1 MNNQIKGI
9 KSFIALAISGCILW
23 ACGSTGKTEEK
34 ITEDKTPSYQCY
46 GSYTDTDSVFLKL
59 TFLGD
64 EVTGDLTYKLY
75 EKDKNQGRLQGV
87 MHGDTLLATYQF
99 TSEGKTS
106 TRDVAFLK
114 QGNDL
119 VEGFAPMDEEGVH
132 FKSINDIDF
141 AGIVLQPGEC
151 YE

>member
-1 MNNQIKGI
+1 MKGLR
-9 KSFIALAISGCILW
+9 SFVILLIPGFLLW

-34 ITEDKTPSYQCY
+34 ITEEKSPRYQCY
-46 GSYTDTDSVFLKL
+46 GLYTDTDSVFLKL
-59 TFLGD
+59 TFLGE

-75 EKDKNQGRLQGV
+75 EKDKNQGMLQGV

-114 QGNDL
+114 QGNGL
-119 VEGFAPMDEEGVH
+119 VEGFAPMDEEGIH
-132 FKSINDIDF
+132 FKSKNDIDF

>member
-1 MNNQIKGI
+1 MNNGKLLLTLTIL
-9 KSFIALAISGCILW
+9 SCLLW

-34 ITEDKTPSYQCY
+34 IPEEQATSYQCY

-64 EVTGDLTYKLY
+64 EVTGELTYKLN
-75 EKDKNQGRLQGV
+75 EKDKNQGTLQGTI
-87 MHGDTLLATYQF
+87 HGDTLLATYQF

-106 TRDVAFLK
+106 IRDVAFLK

-132 FKSINDIDF
+132 FKIKNDIDF
-141 AGIVLQPGEC
+141 TGIVLQQGEC
-151 YE
+151 RE